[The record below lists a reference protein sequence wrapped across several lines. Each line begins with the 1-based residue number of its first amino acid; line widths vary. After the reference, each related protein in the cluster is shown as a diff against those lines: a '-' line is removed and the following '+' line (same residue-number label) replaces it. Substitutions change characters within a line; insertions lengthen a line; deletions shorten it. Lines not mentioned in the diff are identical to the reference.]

1 MVKNAFRRLVFR
13 FFPELAQRKHLP
25 QLARIE
31 KVYDLPVGNA
41 QVSTAF
47 RAQKAADIQLLDAV
61 TGDPLTVPVFEQ
73 VTLATGQGNEHG
85 LFVEPTPGM
94 QCLIQYIDGLD
105 SIPVITSILPWQTL
119 VPDNRSSDV
128 TLQQS
133 HRSKLAGTN
142 GAWHLQTDTEIKQT
156 SQKSLIAAQ
165 VREESYHQ
173 RTNNIASHDIN
184 KINCNQV
191 TEIMGAL
198 KTVVGEKAL
207 IVALDNL
214 LLGSKK
220 QVDIKATKNM
230 NLESLKAFEAKAA
243 ELAKVLG
250 ATVWLGNESVNVVR
264 VLLDLITV
272 VKDTNDTLAK
282 HKHDPVTLLPIDTVD
297 FVGYKEESV
306 SLSAKLRPIV
316 E

>member
-1 MVKNAFRRLVFR
+1 MVKNAFRRLISR
-13 FFPELAQRKHLP
+13 FLPELVQRKHLP

-31 KVYDLPVGNA
+31 KVYDLPAGSA

-47 RAQKAADIQLLDAV
+47 RSHKAADVQLLNAV
-61 TGDPLTVPVFEQ
+61 TGEPLAVPVFEQ

-105 SIPVITSILPWQTL
+105 SMPIITSILPWQTL
-119 VPDNRSSDV
+119 VPDNRANDV

-133 HRSKLAGTN
+133 HLSKLAGTN
-142 GAWHLQTDTEIKQT
+142 GNWLLHTEGEIKQT
-156 SQKSLIAAQ
+156 SQTSIIDAQ
-165 VREESYHQ
+165 IREESYHQ
-173 RTNNIASHDIN
+173 RTTNIAAHDIS
-184 KINCNQV
+184 KIDGNQV
-191 TEIMGAL
+191 NEIMGAL

-220 QVDIKATKNM
+220 QVDIKATENM
-230 NLESLKAFEAKAA
+230 NLESLKQCEVKAV
-243 ELAKVLG
+243 ELAKVQG
-250 ATVWLGNESVNVVR
+250 ATVWLGNESLNVVQ
-264 VLLDLITV
+264 VLLDLIAV
-272 VKDTNDTLAK
+272 VKDTNN
-282 HKHDPVTLLPIDTVD
+282 
-297 FVGYKEESV
+297 
-306 SLSAKLRPIV
+306 SLSSHVHPGVGTSPQAGDFTSYKNSAEQLASDLEPIV